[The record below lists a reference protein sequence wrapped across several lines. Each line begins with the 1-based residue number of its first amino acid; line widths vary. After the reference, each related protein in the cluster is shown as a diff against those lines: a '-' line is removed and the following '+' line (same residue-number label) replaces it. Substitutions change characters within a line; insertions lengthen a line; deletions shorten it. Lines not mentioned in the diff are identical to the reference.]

1 MCAKC
6 VCKITV
12 LNFYLYCSEYAFI
25 FNFFI
30 PAKMPLVDIKRDLL
44 CEFLEE
50 KAVQY
55 NARIMDVG
63 IYFFNL
69 IINSNSASQQLCGF
83 GKIP

>member
-30 PAKMPLVDIKRDLL
+30 PAKMPLVDVKRDLL
-44 CEFLEE
+44 FEFLEE
-50 KAVQY
+50 KAV
-55 NARIMDVG
+55 
-63 IYFFNL
+63 
-69 IINSNSASQQLCGF
+69 
-83 GKIP
+83 